1 LIISGRYVVLPDGL
15 LKDGTVLVID
25 GTIEE
30 VGKSDEIV
38 RKNPSEERISFPR
51 SVIMPG
57 LICSH
62 SHAYGAFA
70 RGMPLKAEPP
80 KTFGEILERIWW
92 RLDKKLREEDIKYS
106 GLVTAIDAIKHGT
119 TSTMDHHASPYS
131 IRGSLDVLSSAFKE
145 VGLRSN
151 LAYEVSDRDG
161 LDKAE
166 EGIKEN
172 VDFIKKHKNDDMI
185 TGSFGLHASL
195 TLSDETLQ
203 KAVEASK
210 ELDVGFHIHVA
221 EGVED
226 VSDSIRKS
234 GKRVV
239 ERLWSHG
246 ILGKKTIAVHAVHVS
261 PLEVKILRETG
272 TWVVH
277 CPESNMNNAVG
288 VSPIPFMMDMGV
300 KVALGTDGMT
310 MDMFRESKFMYLL
323 HKLNAADPRVMP
335 PSRIVDT
342 VIRANS
348 ELISIYAKRRV
359 GMIQKGACADIIAV
373 RYMPHTPM
381 NWDNFPAHFVF
392 GMDSSQVEMV
402 MVNGRI
408 VFERGSLLT
417 VNEEEIMI
425 RAEKLAMDLWERIN

>member
-1 LIISGRYVVLPDGL
+1 LIISGRYLLLPNGL
-15 LKDGTVLVID
+15 LEDGAVLIAD
-25 GTIEE
+25 GIIEE
-30 VGKSDEIV
+30 VGKRDEIV
-38 RKNPSEERISFPR
+38 RRNPSEEKRDFPK
-51 SVIMPG
+51 SIIMPG

-70 RGMPLKAEPP
+70 RGMPLKTEPP

-92 RLDKKLREEDIKYS
+92 RLDKKLKEEDIKYS

-119 TSTMDHHASPYS
+119 TSTLDHHASPYS

-172 VDFIKKHKNDDMI
+172 VDFIKRHKDDDMI

-203 KAVEASK
+203 KVVEASR
-210 ELDVGFHIHVA
+210 ELNVGFHIHVA
-221 EGVED
+221 EGIED

-246 ILGKKTIAVHAVHVS
+246 ILGERTIAVHAVHVS

-288 VSPIPFMMDMGV
+288 VSPVPFMMEMGV

-323 HKLNAADPRVMP
+323 HKLSTSDPRTMP
-335 PSRIVDT
+335 PGRITDT
-342 VIRANS
+342 VIKANS
-348 ELISIYAKRRV
+348 ELMSIYTKRRV
-359 GMIQKGACADIIAV
+359 GIIQKGACADIIAV
-373 RYMPHTPM
+373 RYRPHTPM
-381 NWDNFPAHFVF
+381 SWDNFPAHFVF
-392 GMDSSQVEMV
+392 GMESSQVEMV
-402 MVNGRI
+402 MTNGKI
-408 VFERGSLLT
+408 VFERGSILT
-417 VNEEEIMI
+417 VNEEKI
-425 RAEKLAMDLWERIN
+425 AEKAERLAMDLWERIS

>member
-1 LIISGRYVVLPDGL
+1 MIVSGRYVLLPDGL
-15 LKDGTVLVID
+15 LEDGAVLISD
-25 GTIEE
+25 GIIEE
-30 VGKSDEIV
+30 VGKRDEII
-38 RKNPSEERISFPR
+38 RRNPSEERISLPK
-51 SVIMPG
+51 SMIMPG

-70 RGMPLKAEPP
+70 RGMPLKAEAP

-92 RLDKKLREEDIKYS
+92 RLDKNLREEDIRYS
-106 GLVTAIDAIKHGT
+106 GLVTAIDAVKHGT

-131 IRGSLDVLSSAFKE
+131 IRGSLDVLSSAFRE

-161 LDKAE
+161 PDRAE

-172 VDFIKKHKNDDMI
+172 VDFIKRHKNDGMV

-195 TLSDETLQ
+195 TLSDETLR
-203 KAVEASK
+203 KVAEASK

-221 EGVED
+221 EGTED
-226 VSDSIRKS
+226 VFDSIRKS

-246 ILGKKTIAVHAVHVS
+246 ILGEKTIAVHAVHVS

-288 VSPIPFMMDMGV
+288 VSPIPLMMEMGV

-323 HKLNAADPRVMP
+323 HKLSTADPRVMP
-335 PSRIVDT
+335 PNKIVDT

-348 ELISIYAKRRV
+348 ELMSIYTKRKV
-359 GMIQKGACADIIAV
+359 GVIQKGACADVIAV
-373 RYMPHTPM
+373 KYRPHTPM
-381 NWDNFPAHFVF
+381 DWDNFPAHFVF
-392 GMDSSQVEMV
+392 GIDSSQVEMV
-402 MVNGRI
+402 IVNGRI
-408 VFERGSLLT
+408 VLERGSLLT
-417 VNEEEIMI
+417 VDEEKVVE
-425 RAEKLAMDLWERIN
+425 RAEKLAMDLWERIS